1 MLTGAVSSRRAAST
15 PPLPRRSLQNLL
27 DTGRIVVGR
36 FRRRPAFYPRLPW
49 AAWTMAWLLLTAAL
63 VVWVD
68 PLAGQMH
75 GRWPAWLAGIAEA
88 LTGLG
93 LGGWYIVP
101 SALCLLAVN
110 LIDWR
115 ALSNRSLLLASNWTG
130 FAAYVLASTGLSG
143 LAVNVLK
150 YGIGRARPLHFADLG
165 VFSLHPFAFEASFA
179 GMPSGHA
186 TTMGAVFAIVLLCF
200 PRLRHAALA
209 YAAAISATRVF
220 VGAHYPGDVAAG
232 FGLGFACA
240 VLVAM
245 LFARLGFVFLQ
256 RRAGLPVART
266 TFRLVPRK
274 EKTSMPA

>member
-1 MLTGAVSSRRAAST
+1 MLSETASGRRAVST
-15 PPLPRRSLQNLL
+15 PPLPRRSFANLA
-27 DTGRIVVGR
+27 DTVRIVVAR
-36 FRRRPAFYPRLPW
+36 FGRRPAAYPRLSW
-49 AAWTMAWLLLTAAL
+49 AAWTIAWLLLTVGL
-63 VVWVD
+63 VVWLD

-75 GRWPAWLAGIAEA
+75 GRWPAELAGPAEA

-101 SALCLLAVN
+101 SVLCLLAVN

-115 ALSNRSLLLASNWTG
+115 SLSNRSLMLACNWTG

-150 YGIGRARPLHFADLG
+150 YGIGRARPLHYADFG

-200 PRLRHAALA
+200 PRWRHVALA
-209 YAAAISATRVF
+209 CTLAISATRVL
-220 VGAHYPGDVAAG
+220 VGAHYPGDVVAG
-232 FGLGFACA
+232 FGFGFACA
-240 VLVAM
+240 VLLAA
-245 LFARLGFVFLQ
+245 LFARLGFVFRQ

-266 TFRLVPRK
+266 TFRLMPRK
-274 EKTSMPA
+274 ATSI